1 MDTINQTKRNKTLKL
16 KLVFTSKMETN
27 SKTQAGIYQTNKN
40 NKLLNLGQYLL
51 TGKHQDL

>member
-27 SKTQAGIYQTNKN
+27 FKTQAGIYQTNKN